1 MKNTYAIWRKEPVLI
16 KRFINFLLPALVR
29 VVYYLSL
36 LLPEKV
42 FIGIFRK
49 LSLLYFRLVTRY
61 RRKIREN
68 LGIAFGTSLD
78 DQEIERITNAVAE
91 NVGSHFAE
99 TVITTTSK
107 QETVLAK
114 IGIEGVENL
123 ERALSRGKGVVAV
136 GAHLGYFTVLSV
148 KMIREGYPFN
158 MLIRD
163 PDSQEIVKVF
173 RKLQKQQGGHFIPIN
188 HWREALR
195 EILRC
200 LRKNEVVCFLSDERK
215 KGSDVEVDFF
225 GRTVLTATGPAVI
238 SLKTGAP
245 IVPIFIVRT
254 GEDSHT
260 IFIEPQLHVD
270 RNGTIT
276 DTVTTVIAACTNMIE
291 RYVRKYP
298 EQWFWFKNRWSRT

>member
-1 MKNTYAIWRKEPVLI
+1 MGNKKEIRREVPVLI

-42 FIGIFRK
+42 FIEIFRK
-49 LSLLYFRLVTRY
+49 LSSFYFRLVTRY
-61 RRKIREN
+61 RRKIRDN
-68 LGIAFGTSLD
+68 LGIAFGASLE
-78 DQEIERITNAVAE
+78 DQEIERFTNAVAE
-91 NVGSHFAE
+91 NVGTHFAE

-107 QETVLAK
+107 QERVLAK

-123 ERALSRGKGVVAV
+123 EKALSRGKGVVAV
-136 GAHLGYFTVLSV
+136 SAHLGHFTILSL
-148 KMIREGYPFN
+148 KMIRAGYPFN

-163 PDSQEIVKVF
+163 PDSKAIVRIF

-188 HWREALR
+188 QWREALR
-195 EILRC
+195 KILGS

-225 GRTVLTATGPAVI
+225 GHTALTATGPAVI
-238 SLKTGAP
+238 ALKTGAP

-260 IFIEPQLHVD
+260 IFIEPQLPVNH
-270 RNGTIT
+270 RGTIT
-276 DTVTTVIAACTNMIE
+276 DTVTTVIAACTKMIE
-291 RYVRKYP
+291 KYVRKYP
-298 EQWFWFKNRWSRT
+298 EQWFWFKNRWSRV

>member
-49 LSLLYFRLVTRY
+49 LSSLYFRLVTRY

-78 DQEIERITNAVAE
+78 DHEIERITNAVAE

-188 HWREALR
+188 QWREALR

-260 IFIEPQLHVD
+260 IFIEPQLQVD